1 LDETLIKKAISRD
14 SGAIEALYDTYAPK
28 LLAICFRYS
37 GNREDAEDILHD
49 GFIKIIRNIHT
60 FKIKSTG
67 TFEAWMKRIMVN
79 TALNMLR
86 ARIKEQKNVDID
98 PLIDRLNFS
107 DQDDADH
114 DAPYHTIDQDQILTW
129 ICDLPIGYR
138 TVFNM
143 YVFEQYG
150 HKEIA
155 ELLGI
160 SENTSKSQ
168 LLKARGLLRKK
179 LNQMVNTEMIPTYE
193 K

>member
-1 LDETLIKKAISRD
+1 MDETLIKKAISRD

-28 LLAICFRYS
+28 LLAICFRYT

-60 FKIKSTG
+60 FKITSAG

-114 DAPYHTIDQDQILTW
+114 DASYHMIDQDQILTW

-150 HKEIA
+150 HREIA

-179 LNQMVNTEMIPTYE
+179 LNQMVNNEMIPTYE